1 MYTIH
6 EYRFRVPAKLRISDT
21 EERTDGKERYGTMD
35 QGYIRVAAATPKIR
49 VADPAYNGEEILK
62 LMREG
67 AGNGAK
73 LMVFPELCIT
83 AYTCNDLFFQDRLLA
98 EAKETLRMLAAATA
112 ELDLLAFVGLP
123 WEMGGRLYNVAAA
136 VGGGRLLGLV
146 PKMHIPNYSEYYEGR
161 YFAQG
166 NENPV
171 FVDFYGEKVPMGSR
185 LIFACAQIPELR
197 VAAEVCEDLWVVSP
211 PSIGHALA
219 GATVI
224 VNSSASVET
233 VGKDEYRRSLVSGQS
248 GRLVCGYVYASAG
261 EGESSQDLVFG
272 GHNLI
277 AENGTVL
284 AEAKRFTTG
293 LTCADMDLWRLRS
306 ERRRMNT
313 YPGSLPGSSL
323 PDGGTA
329 SAGDG
334 SGAYLT
340 VPFMLT
346 PERLALHRFID
357 PAPFVPHD
365 AGERSRRCE
374 EILNIQSLGLKK
386 RLEHTGTKCAALGIS
401 GGLDSTL
408 ALLVTA
414 RAFDLLGLPRSRII
428 AVTMPC
434 FGTTDR
440 TYHNACVMTQKLGA
454 TLREIDIRA
463 AVTQHFQD
471 IGHNPD
477 IHDVTYENS
486 QARERTQIL
495 MDVANQENGMVI
507 GTGDMSEL
515 ALGWATYNGDHMSM
529 YGVNAGVPKT
539 LVRHLVRWYA
549 DTCGERE
556 LSEVLSDVLNTPVS
570 PELLP
575 PEAGGT
581 ISQKTEDLVGP
592 YELHDFFLY
601 HMLRFGYGP
610 ARIYRMALAAFAGSE
625 YEPAVI
631 KKWLTTFCRRFFSQ
645 QFKRSCLPDGPK
657 VGTVA
662 LSPRGDLRMPSDAVS
677 RIWLEEIDSL

>member
-1 MYTIH
+1 
-6 EYRFRVPAKLRISDT
+6 
-21 EERTDGKERYGTMD
+21 MD

-49 VADPAYNGEEILK
+49 VADPIYNGERILE

-67 AGNGAK
+67 AENKAK
-73 LMVFPELCIT
+73 LIVFPELCIT
-83 AYTCNDLFFQDRLLA
+83 AYTCNDLFLQDRLLA
-98 EAKETLRMLAAATA
+98 EAKKTLAMLAEATK

-136 VGGGRLLGLV
+136 ISGGKVLGLV
-146 PKMHIPNYSEYYEGR
+146 PKLYIPNYSEYYEGR
-161 YFAQG
+161 YFARG
-166 NENPV
+166 NELPV
-171 FVDFYGEKVPMGSR
+171 CVDFMGERIPMGSR
-185 LIFACAQIPELR
+185 LLFICGEILELK
-197 VAAEVCEDLWVVSP
+197 VAAEVCEDLWVVRP

-219 GATVI
+219 GATVV
-224 VNSSASVET
+224 VNCSASVET
-233 VGKDEYRRSLVSGQS
+233 VGKDDYRRSLVSGQS

-272 GHNLI
+272 GHNMI

-284 AEAKRFTTG
+284 AEAKRFSAGITY
-293 LTCADMDLWRLRS
+293 ADLDLWRLRS

-313 YPGSLPGSSL
+313 YPGSLTG
-323 PDGGTA
+323 
-329 SAGDG
+329 AGD
-334 SGAYLT
+334 YLA
-340 VPFMLT
+340 VPFHLK
-346 PERLALHRFID
+346 PERLEIRRFID

-365 AGERSRRCE
+365 AAERNKRCE

-386 RLEHTGTKCAALGIS
+386 RLEHTGAKCAVLGIS

-414 RAFDLLGLPRSRII
+414 RAFDLLGLDRKRIL

-440 TYHNACVMTQKLGA
+440 TYHNACVMAKKLGA
-454 TLREIDIRA
+454 ALREIDIRA
-463 AVTQHFQD
+463 AVTQHFKD
-471 IGHNPD
+471 IGHDPD
-477 IHDVTYENS
+477 SHDVTYENS

-495 MDVANQENGMVI
+495 MDVANQEGGMVV

-529 YGVNAGVPKT
+529 YGVNASVPKT
-539 LVRHLVRWYA
+539 LVRHLVRYYA
-549 DTCGERE
+549 DTCGEKE
-556 LSEVLSDVLNTPVS
+556 LSAVLLDVLDTPVS

-575 PEAGGT
+575 PEKGGK

-610 ARIYRMALAAFAGSE
+610 ARIYRMALKAFVGGAAAEGGCGGTGTA
-625 YEPAVI
+625 YEPEVI
-631 KKWLTTFCRRFFSQ
+631 KKWLQTFYRRFFSQ

-657 VGTVA
+657 VGSVA

-677 RIWLEEIDSL
+677 RVWMEEIDSL